1 MNLTLNDINGNLKL
15 RLYSPFNS
23 LNSYLVCLRFAP
35 DGWWTI
41 GTFLDYKSIRK
52 MLRLIGRIFNPC
64 GYLLYLVQG
73 VPRNM
78 TVGEWFWMSSSIFY
92 ILSKNLNKLR
102 KKTFKTI
109 YQLSCFVGH
118 PVAYCLPIIL
128 QSAIVYPGY
137 IIYTRFFH
145 YFPPFLIFLI
155 AETKLNHCKVTQYG
169 HTVCPTKHGE

>member
-1 MNLTLNDINGNLKL
+1 MYNIFNKKKTDFSSVDYQTLKGTVVNLTLNVINGNLKL

-52 MLRLIGRIFNPC
+52 MLRLIGRIFNPY

-78 TVGEWFWMSSSIFY
+78 TVDEWF
-92 ILSKNLNKLR
+92 
-102 KKTFKTI
+102 
-109 YQLSCFVGH
+109 
-118 PVAYCLPIIL
+118 
-128 QSAIVYPGY
+128 
-137 IIYTRFFH
+137 
-145 YFPPFLIFLI
+145 
-155 AETKLNHCKVTQYG
+155 
-169 HTVCPTKHGE
+169 